1 MAGWCGG
8 GGGGMGMQKSVG
20 EASVDMMMMMKKKRR
35 EAKGERVEFETVQT
49 LYTSS
54 EGARGW
60 SDGVDEANA
69 GRRGGGGEGQARG
82 RRGRETTRPSNNKHR
97 TTTRIT

>member
-1 MAGWCGG
+1 
-8 GGGGMGMQKSVG
+8 MGMQKSVG
-20 EASVDMMMMMKKKRR
+20 EASVGMMMMMKKKKRR
-35 EAKGERVEFETVQT
+35 EAKGERVESETVQT

-60 SDGVDEANA
+60 SDVSTRQTLGE
-69 GRRGGGGEGQARG
+69 GEGGKGQARG